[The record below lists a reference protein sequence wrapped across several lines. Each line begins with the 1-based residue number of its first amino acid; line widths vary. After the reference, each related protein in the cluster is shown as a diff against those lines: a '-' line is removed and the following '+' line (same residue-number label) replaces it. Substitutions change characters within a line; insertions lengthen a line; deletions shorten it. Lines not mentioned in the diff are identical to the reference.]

1 MSHKERRLLLRAANS
16 FGMFA
21 VAGGVL
27 ALTGYV
33 LEDAFG
39 RVLEI
44 LGVVVLVISGF
55 LMDLW
60 RSRLS
65 IRHLR
70 RRNQQLLRSD
80 TKWCTPILLLTKSV
94 AWSVSAVPK

>member
-1 MSHKERRLLLRAANS
+1 MRFKDRRLLLRAANN
-16 FGMFA
+16 FGIFA

-27 ALTGYV
+27 ALTGYE

-39 RVLEI
+39 RVLEV
-44 LGVVVLVISGF
+44 LGVVVIVISGF

-60 RSRLS
+60 RTRLS

-70 RRNQQLLRSD
+70 RRNHQRLRSD
-80 TKWCTPILLLTKSV
+80 TK
-94 AWSVSAVPK
+94 